1 MKNME
6 RHFHIKWQEFLN
18 RVNNQLPLNIQLRD
32 DATLMSF
39 YPGDNI
45 EVINA
50 IQQLTG
56 RKEGAFMYLWGQ
68 EGVGRSHLLQAAC
81 HAASEVGINAVYV
94 PLLEQKYF
102 SPAILQ
108 GIEEISLICIDDIQV
123 IMAQPAWEEAL
134 FHLFNRI
141 QLQGNCLL
149 VAADV
154 SPKNLSSTLPD
165 LKSRLASGITYQI
178 HRLSDEQ
185 KIQALQLR
193 AQQRGL
199 QLAKT
204 VGQFLL
210 SRCSRDMVELFSIL
224 EKLDQA
230 SLAEQRR
237 LTIPF
242 VKQVLA
248 L

>member
-1 MKNME
+1 MV
-6 RHFHIKWQEFLN
+6 H
-18 RVNNQLPLNIQLRD
+18 QLPLNIQLRD
-32 DATLMSF
+32 DATLDSF

-45 EVINA
+45 EVIKA
-50 IQQLTG
+50 IHYFVSQ
-56 RKEGAFMYLWGQ
+56 KEGAFLYLWGQ

-81 HAASEVGINAVYV
+81 HASSELGYAALYL

-102 SPAILQ
+102 SSSILQ
-108 GIEEISLICIDDIQV
+108 GIDQISLICLDDIQA
-123 IMAQPAWEEAL
+123 IAGLPDWEEAI

-141 QLQGNCLL
+141 QLQGSCLL

-154 SPKNLSSTLPD
+154 SPTHLPITLPD
-165 LKSRLASGITYQI
+165 LKSRLASGVTYQL

-185 KIQALQLR
+185 KIKALQLR
-193 AQQRGL
+193 AAQRGL
-199 QLAKT
+199 QLAKS

-210 SRCSRDMVELFSIL
+210 SRCSRDMSELFLTL
-224 EKLDQA
+224 EELDKA

-242 VKQVLA
+242 VKQVL
-248 L
+248 LL